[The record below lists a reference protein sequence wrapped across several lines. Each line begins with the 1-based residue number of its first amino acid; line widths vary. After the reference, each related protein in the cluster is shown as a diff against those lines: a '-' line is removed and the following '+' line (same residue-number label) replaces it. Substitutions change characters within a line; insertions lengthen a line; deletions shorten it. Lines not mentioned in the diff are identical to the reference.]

1 MITIAQ
7 SSILQVTAW
16 YDVLVFL
23 ATDMAEALLELEKDV
38 FIQIIINSYWLTN
51 RKLSW
56 GVLDVVQVFLA
67 VVQVDQDMVHV
78 LGDINKVFGDLLMFH
93 AYS

>member
-1 MITIAQ
+1 
-7 SSILQVTAW
+7 
-16 YDVLVFL
+16 
-23 ATDMAEALLELEKDV
+23 MAEALLELEKDV

-78 LGDINKVFGDLLMFH
+78 LGDINKVLGDLVVLH
-93 AYS
+93 ALLGLLRSDCGNYDFVEYEGIIRI